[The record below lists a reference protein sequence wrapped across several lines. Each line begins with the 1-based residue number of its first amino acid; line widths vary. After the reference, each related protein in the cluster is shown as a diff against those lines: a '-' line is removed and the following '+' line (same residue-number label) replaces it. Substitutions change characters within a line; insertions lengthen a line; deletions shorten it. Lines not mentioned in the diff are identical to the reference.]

1 MQIFLDIVFLAVGF
15 TLLAKGSDFFV
26 DGASSV
32 ARRFKIPQ
40 LVIGLTIVAMG
51 TSMPEAA
58 VSIQAA
64 LQGSADISIGNVVGS
79 NILNILIILGLSA
92 VVFPL
97 AVQKSTQII
106 EIPIV
111 IGASA
116 LLLVLGLLGVIEWW
130 CGIILLLGFIGYLTY
145 LFFSAKKSQK
155 ENATNEDDGA
165 EFNEAPIWF
174 TLLLSGIGALVAISG
189 QFYEAC
195 DNIYCLVSGVAL
207 FVGFLAYSVYLI
219 IKSKNAV
226 KVTEACAG
234 ATEEFK
240 EIPIWKSVVFIVF
253 GMAMIIFGSEFAV
266 SSATSL
272 AQRMGV
278 GDAFIGLT
286 IVALG
291 TSLPE
296 LFTSVAAAMKKNSD
310 IAIGNIVGSNIFNIL
325 FILGIT
331 SLITPIAFDSKYL
344 IDTLISLGC
353 AVALL
358 ILTLK
363 GKKLH
368 RWGGAIMLAGYVCYF
383 IYLYMREI
391 A

>member
-1 MQIFLDIVFLAVGF
+1 MQIFLDIVFLAIGF
-15 TLLAKGSDFFV
+15 TLLAKGADFFV

-40 LVIGLTIVAMG
+40 LIIGLTIVAMG

-64 LQGSADISIGNVVGS
+64 LQGNADVSIGNVVGS
-79 NILNILIILGLSA
+79 NILNILIILGISA
-92 VVFPL
+92 IVFPL
-97 AVQKSTQII
+97 AIQKSTQKI

-116 LLLVLGLLGVIEWW
+116 LLFALGLTGVIEWW
-130 CGIILLLGFIGYLTY
+130 GGILLLLGFIGYLTY
-145 LFFSAKKSQK
+145 LFFSAKKNK
-155 ENATNEDDGA
+155 EEEEKVELNET
-165 EFNEAPIWF
+165 PVY
-174 TLLLSGIGALVAISG
+174 LSCLIAITGGIIAIAG
-189 QFYEAC
+189 QFYEPC
-195 DNIYCLVSGVAL
+195 GNTYCLVSGISL
-207 FVGFLAYSVYLI
+207 FVGFALYTVYLLA
-219 IKSKNAV
+219 SKKKAV
-226 KVTEACAG
+226 KAELTEL
-234 ATEEFK
+234 
-240 EIPIWKSVVFIVF
+240 PIWKSLVFIVF

-266 SSATSL
+266 KSATSL
-272 AQRMGV
+272 AERAGLS
-278 GDAFIGLT
+278 DAFIGLT

-331 SLITPIAFDSKYL
+331 SLIMPINFAQGFL
-344 IDTLISLGC
+344 IDTVISLAC
-353 AVALL
+353 AVLL
-358 ILTLK
+358 LVLSLK
-363 GKKLH
+363 GRRLH
-368 RWGGAIMLAGYVCYF
+368 RWGGAIMLLSYAGFFV
-383 IYLYMREI
+383 YLYITQI

>member
-97 AVQKSTQII
+97 AVQKSTQKI

-111 IGASA
+111 IGASI
-116 LLLVLGLLGVIEWW
+116 LLLALGLVGVIEWW
-130 CGIILLLGFIGYLTY
+130 GGIIFLVAFIGYLTY

-155 ENATNEDDGA
+155 EGVDKEEKA
-165 EFNEAPIWF
+165 EFNETPLWF
-174 TLLLSGIGALVAISG
+174 TLLLSGIGALVAVSG

-207 FVGFLAYSVYLI
+207 FVGFFAYSVYLI
-219 IKSKNAV
+219 IKSKTSV
-226 KVTEACAG
+226 KVTEACVG

-272 AQRMGV
+272 ATRMGV

-310 IAIGNIVGSNIFNIL
+310 IAIGNVVGSNIFNIL

-358 ILTLK
+358 VLTLK

-368 RWGGAIMLAGYVCYF
+368 RWGGAIMLVGYVCYF

>member
-15 TLLAKGSDFFV
+15 FLLAKGADFFV

-58 VSIQAA
+58 VSLQAA
-64 LQGSADISIGNVVGS
+64 TQGNADISIGNVVGS

-92 VVFPL
+92 IVFPL
-97 AVQKSTQII
+97 VLQKSTQRI

-111 IGASA
+111 VGASA
-116 LLLVLGLLGVIEWW
+116 LLFVLGLTGTIEWW
-130 CGIILLLGFIGYLTY
+130 GGLIMLIGFIGYLTY
-145 LFFSAKKSQK
+145 LFFSAKKNK
-155 ENATNEDDGA
+155 DA
-165 EFNEAPIWF
+165 EEEVEVKQTAIYISA
-174 TLLLSGIGALVAISG
+174 LLCGIGALIAILG
-189 QFYEAC
+189 QFYEPC
-195 DNIYCLVSGVAL
+195 DNVYCLASGISL
-207 FVGFLAYSVYLI
+207 FVGFGAYTIYLI
-219 IKSKNAV
+219 VARKKAQAPDYKAPQELPV
-226 KVTEACAG
+226 
-234 ATEEFK
+234 
-240 EIPIWKSVVFIVF
+240 WKSLVFIVF

-272 AQRMGV
+272 AKQAGLS
-278 GDAFIGLT
+278 DAFIGLT

-296 LFTSVAAAMKKNSD
+296 LFTSVAAAFKKNSD

-331 SLITPIAFDSKYL
+331 SLITPINFAPDFL
-344 IDTLISLGC
+344 VDTVISLLC
-353 AVALL
+353 AVLIILL
-358 ILTLK
+358 SIK
-363 GKKLH
+363 GRKLQ
-368 RWGGAIMLAGYVCYF
+368 RWGGAVMIACYAGYFV
-383 IYLYMREI
+383 YLLV
-391 A
+391 